1 MNRKLEIYYS
11 DDSNVNI
18 STSPKKHLKKEYG
31 RYFEEEII
39 NIASNKNLN
48 GTDLRVFL
56 CIIGNLE
63 YENILNISQKK
74 LGEMLG
80 IGKKEISK
88 SINKLIKEEYL
99 QIIDKIGRQNIYK
112 FNPNI
117 VFKSRAK
124 NHKQLQD
131 DWKADNNQFEN
142 DQSNNADKKFQNKFD
157 KKINEISKKFD
168 IEKEKAKDILFSFL
182 NEESNI
188 TDVKDL
194 PY

>member
-74 LGEMLG
+74 LGEILG

-88 SINKLIKEEYL
+88 SINKLIKEGYL

-112 FNPNI
+112 LNPSI
-117 VFKSRAK
+117 AFKSRAK

-131 DWKADNNQFEN
+131 DWNEDKDQFKE
-142 DQSNNADKKFQNKFD
+142 DRSNNAGNNLQNNFD
-157 KKINEISKKFD
+157 KKVNEMSKKFH
-168 IEKEKAKDILFSFL
+168 IEKEKAKDILFSVL
-182 NEESNI
+182 NEDLNI
-188 TDVKDL
+188 KDIKDL